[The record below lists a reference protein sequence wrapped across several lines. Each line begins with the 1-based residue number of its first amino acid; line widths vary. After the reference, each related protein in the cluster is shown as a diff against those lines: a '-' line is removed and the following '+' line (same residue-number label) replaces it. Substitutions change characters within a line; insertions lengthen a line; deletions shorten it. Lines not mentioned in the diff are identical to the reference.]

1 MYKVVGI
8 KSGTQYFVGQTK
20 SEIMQKLIKTYDW
33 IPKTEKQRGYIYPET
48 LQIIKYFENQEE
60 Q

>member
-1 MYKVVGI
+1 
-8 KSGTQYFVGQTK
+8 
-20 SEIMQKLIKTYDW
+20 MQKLIKTYDW